1 MKNNIKSFF
10 LVAMTAL
17 MLFSCTNVNDP
28 TALLNADG
36 KTYAM
41 FVDAILLEGLS
52 ADYNAKEV
60 EVSFEYVDG
69 YDKEN
74 KATWKKESAKL
85 KIGTYGS
92 DDLEDGKAFVAL
104 ETPIKIAA
112 YKHVLPADAIVK
124 VSAKVDGKDVKV
136 ANTNMTKFEEAKL
149 AILESGYDADDK
161 VLPHRYLK
169 LATASDS
176 HDGKNIAADFSFE
189 EIPLSDDY
197 KSNDVTKLIPYFKP
211 ELKYICSNIGNF
223 ELNAVEGEDPYY
235 FATFVFE
242 NSKDGWSVDDGVFA
256 FGITDDTSWTTKYT
270 GATVTPITEGN
281 WDSVKDSGVSTTKG
295 AGDNNTAT
303 LVDGKVY
310 TVFVKVVGKDI
321 NVAIYNTEI
330 AKFTSE
336 PTVDFTFKDGLY
348 TADVSKV
355 ADWGFGITNNGS
367 WDMKFTGAT
376 VGTEFVPLVFQAGDN
391 NKVKE
396 GVTPTKIT
404 VKIENGDVLAKFN

>member
-28 TALLNADG
+28 TALLNTDG

-41 FVDAILLEGLS
+41 FVDAILLDGLS
-52 ADYNAKEV
+52 KDFNDKEV
-60 EVSFEYVDG
+60 EVSFSYVNG

-74 KATWKKESAKL
+74 KATWKTETSKM
-85 KIGTYGS
+85 KIGTDGTDALADGS
-92 DDLEDGKAFVAL
+92 SFVKLA
-104 ETPIKIAA
+104 TPVKIVA
-112 YKHVLPADAIVK
+112 YKNVLESDAIVK
-124 VSAKVDGKDVKV
+124 LSAKVDGKEVKV
-136 ANTNMTKFEEAKL
+136 ANVTLTEFKAAEL
-149 AILESGYDADDK
+149 SIPESAYNVAEKDY
-161 VLPHRYLK
+161 PHRYLK
-169 LATASDS
+169 ISTTSGSL
-176 HDGKNIAADFSFE
+176 DGKNIAADFAFVE
-189 EIPLSDDY
+189 TPKKDDY
-197 KSNDVTKLIPYFKP
+197 EELIPFKV
-211 ELKYICSNIGNF
+211 EVNYICSNIGNF
-223 ELNAVEGEDPYY
+223 ELNAVEGDEPFYY
-235 FATFVFE
+235 ATFVFE

-270 GATVTPITEGN
+270 GATVTPITEGA

-295 AGDNNTAT
+295 HADNNKAT

-310 TVFVKVVGKDI
+310 TVVVKVKGTTV

-330 AKFTSE
+330 AKFASD

-348 TADVSKV
+348 TADVSRV

-367 WDMKFTGAT
+367 WDMKFVGAE
-376 VGTEFVPLVFQAGDN
+376 VGTEFVPLVFQGKDN
-391 NKVKE
+391 NTVKE

>member
-1 MKNNIKSFF
+1 MKNIIKSFF
-10 LVAMTAL
+10 LVTMTAL

-41 FVDAILLEGLS
+41 FVDAILLDGLS
-52 ADYNAKEV
+52 KDFNGKEV
-60 EVSFEYVDG
+60 EVSFSYVNG

-74 KATWKKESAKL
+74 KATWKTETSKM
-85 KIGTYGS
+85 KIGTDGTDALADGS
-92 DDLEDGKAFVAL
+92 SFVKLA
-104 ETPIKIAA
+104 TPVKIVA
-112 YKHVLPADAIVK
+112 YKNVLESDAIVK
-124 VSAKVDGKDVKV
+124 LSAKVDGKEVKV
-136 ANTNMTKFEEAKL
+136 ANVTLTEFKAAEL
-149 AILESGYDADDK
+149 SIPESAYNVAEKDY
-161 VLPHRYLK
+161 PHRYLK
-169 LATASDS
+169 ISTTSGSL
-176 HDGKNIAADFSFE
+176 DGKNIAADFAFVE
-189 EIPLSDDY
+189 TPKKDDY
-197 KSNDVTKLIPYFKP
+197 EELIPFKV
-211 ELKYICSNIGNF
+211 EVNYICSNIGNF
-223 ELNAVEGEDPYY
+223 ELNAVEGDEPFYY
-235 FATFVFE
+235 ATFVFE

-270 GATVTPITEGN
+270 GATVTPITEGA
-281 WDSVKDSGVSTTKG
+281 WASVKDSGVSTTKG
-295 AGDNNTAT
+295 AADNNKAT

-310 TVFVKVVGKDI
+310 TVVVKVKGTTV

-330 AKFTSE
+330 AKFASE
-336 PTVDFTFKDGLY
+336 PAVDFTFKDGLY

>member
-10 LVAMTAL
+10 LVTMTAL

-41 FVDAILLEGLS
+41 FVDAILLDGLS
-52 ADYNAKEV
+52 KDFNGKEV
-60 EVSFEYVDG
+60 EVSFSYVNG

-74 KATWKKESAKL
+74 KATWKTETSKM
-85 KIGTYGS
+85 KIGTDGTDALADGS
-92 DDLEDGKAFVAL
+92 SFVKLA
-104 ETPIKIAA
+104 TPVKIVA
-112 YKHVLPADAIVK
+112 YKNVLESDAIVK
-124 VSAKVDGKDVKV
+124 LSAKVDGKEVKV
-136 ANTNMTKFEEAKL
+136 ANVTLTEFKAAEL
-149 AILESGYDADDK
+149 SIPESAYNVAEKDY
-161 VLPHRYLK
+161 PHRYLK
-169 LATASDS
+169 ISTTSGSL
-176 HDGKNIAADFSFE
+176 DGKNIAADFAFVE
-189 EIPLSDDY
+189 TPKKDDY
-197 KSNDVTKLIPYFKP
+197 EELIPFKV
-211 ELKYICSNIGNF
+211 EVNYICSNIGNF
-223 ELNAVEGEDPYY
+223 ELNAVEGDEPFYY
-235 FATFVFE
+235 ATFVFE

-270 GATVTPITEGN
+270 GATVTPITEGA
-281 WDSVKDSGVSTTKG
+281 WASVKDVGVSTTKG
-295 AGDNNTAT
+295 AADNNKAT

-310 TVFVKVVGKDI
+310 TVVVKVKGTTV

-330 AKFTSE
+330 AKFASD
-336 PTVDFTFKDGLY
+336 PAVDFTFKDGLY

>member
-28 TALLNADG
+28 TALLNTDG

-41 FVDAILLEGLS
+41 FVDAILLDGLS
-52 ADYNAKEV
+52 KDFNGKEV
-60 EVSFEYVDG
+60 EVSFSYVND

-74 KATWKKESAKL
+74 KATWKTETSKM
-85 KIGTYGS
+85 KIGTDGTDALADGS
-92 DDLEDGKAFVAL
+92 SFVKLA
-104 ETPIKIAA
+104 TPVKIVA
-112 YKHVLPADAIVK
+112 YKNVLESDAIVK
-124 VSAKVDGKDVKV
+124 LSAKVDGKEVKV
-136 ANTNMTKFEEAKL
+136 ANVTLTEFKAAEL
-149 AILESGYDADDK
+149 SIPESAYNVAEKDY
-161 VLPHRYLK
+161 PHRYLK
-169 LATASDS
+169 ISTTSGSL
-176 HDGKNIAADFSFE
+176 DGKNIAADFAFVE
-189 EIPLSDDY
+189 TPKKDDY
-197 KSNDVTKLIPYFKP
+197 EELIPFKV
-211 ELKYICSNIGNF
+211 EVKYICSNIGNF
-223 ELNAVEGEDPYY
+223 ELNAVEGDEPFYY
-235 FATFVFE
+235 ATFVFE

-270 GATVTPITEGN
+270 GATVTPITEGA

-295 AGDNNTAT
+295 HADNNKAT

-310 TVFVKVVGKDI
+310 TVVVKVKGTTV

-330 AKFTSE
+330 AKFASE
-336 PTVDFTFKDGLY
+336 PAVDFTFKDGLY

>member
-28 TALLNADG
+28 TALLNTDG

-41 FVDAILLEGLS
+41 FVDAILLDGLS
-52 ADYNAKEV
+52 KDFNGKEV
-60 EVSFEYVDG
+60 EVSFSYVNG

-74 KATWKKESAKL
+74 KATWKTETSKM
-85 KIGTYGS
+85 KIGTDGTDALADGS
-92 DDLEDGKAFVAL
+92 SFVKLA
-104 ETPIKIAA
+104 TPVKIVA
-112 YKHVLPADAIVK
+112 YKNVLESDAIVK
-124 VSAKVDGKDVKV
+124 LSAKVDGKEVKV
-136 ANTNMTKFEEAKL
+136 ANVTLTEFKAAEL
-149 AILESGYDADDK
+149 SIPESAYNVAEKDY
-161 VLPHRYLK
+161 PHRYLK
-169 LATASDS
+169 ISTTSGSL
-176 HDGKNIAADFSFE
+176 DGKNIAADFAFVE
-189 EIPLSDDY
+189 TPKKDDY
-197 KSNDVTKLIPYFKP
+197 EELIPFKV
-211 ELKYICSNIGNF
+211 EVNYICSNIGNF
-223 ELNAVEGEDPYY
+223 ELNAVEGDEPFYY
-235 FATFVFE
+235 ATFVFE

-270 GATVTPITEGN
+270 GATVTPITEGA

-295 AGDNNTAT
+295 HADNNKAT

-310 TVFVKVVGKDI
+310 TVVVKVKGTTV

-330 AKFTSE
+330 AKFASD

-367 WDMKFTGAT
+367 WDMKFVGAE
-376 VGTEFVPLVFQAGDN
+376 VGTEFVPLVFQGKDN
-391 NKVKE
+391 NTVKE

>member
-74 KATWKKESAKL
+74 KATWKKETSKM
-85 KIGTYGS
+85 KIGTDGTDALADGS
-92 DDLEDGKAFVAL
+92 SFVKLA
-104 ETPIKIAA
+104 TPVKIVA
-112 YKHVLPADAIVK
+112 YKNVLESDAIVK
-124 VSAKVDGKDVKV
+124 LSAKVDGKEVKV
-136 ANTNMTKFEEAKL
+136 ANVTLTKFKAAEL
-149 AILESGYDADDK
+149 SIPESAYNVAEKDY
-161 VLPHRYLK
+161 PHRYLK
-169 LATASDS
+169 ISTTSGSL
-176 HDGKNIAADFSFE
+176 DGKNIAADFAFVE
-189 EIPLSDDY
+189 TPKKDDY
-197 KSNDVTKLIPYFKP
+197 EELIPFKV
-211 ELKYICSNIGNF
+211 EVNYICSNIGNF
-223 ELNAVEGEDPYY
+223 ELNAVEGDEPFYY
-235 FATFVFE
+235 ATFVFE
-242 NSKDGWSVDDGVFA
+242 NSKDIWSVDDGVFA
-256 FGITDDTSWTTKYT
+256 FDITDDTSCTTKYT
-270 GATVTPITEGN
+270 GATVTPITEGA

-295 AGDNNTAT
+295 HADNNKAT

-310 TVFVKVVGKDI
+310 TVVVKVKGTTV

-330 AKFTSE
+330 AKFASD

-367 WDMKFTGAT
+367 WDMKFVGTE
-376 VGTEFVPLVFQAGDN
+376 VGTEFVPLVFQGKDN
-391 NKVKE
+391 NTVKK

>member
-28 TALLNADG
+28 TALLNTDG

-41 FVDAILLEGLS
+41 FVDAILLDGLS
-52 ADYNAKEV
+52 KDFNGKEV
-60 EVSFEYVDG
+60 EVSFSYVNG

-74 KATWKKESAKL
+74 KATWKTETSKMKVGTDGTDALADGSSFVKL
-85 KIGTYGS
+85 ATPVKI
-92 DDLEDGKAFVAL
+92 V
-104 ETPIKIAA
+104 A
-112 YKHVLPADAIVK
+112 YKNVLESDAIVK
-124 VSAKVDGKDVKV
+124 LSAKVDGKEVKV
-136 ANTNMTKFEEAKL
+136 ANVTLTEFKAAEL
-149 AILESGYDADDK
+149 SIPESAYNVAEKDY
-161 VLPHRYLK
+161 PHRYLK
-169 LATASDS
+169 ISTTSGSL
-176 HDGKNIAADFSFE
+176 DGKNIAADFAFVE
-189 EIPLSDDY
+189 TPKKDDY
-197 KSNDVTKLIPYFKP
+197 EELIPFKV
-211 ELKYICSNIGNF
+211 EVNYICSNIGNF
-223 ELNAVEGEDPYY
+223 ELNAVEGDEPFYY
-235 FATFVFE
+235 ATFVFE

-270 GATVTPITEGN
+270 GATVTPITEGA

-295 AGDNNTAT
+295 HADNNKAT

-310 TVFVKVVGKDI
+310 TVVVKVKGTTV

-330 AKFTSE
+330 AKFASD

-367 WDMKFTGAT
+367 WDMKFVGAE
-376 VGTEFVPLVFQAGDN
+376 VGTEFVPLVFQGKDN
-391 NKVKE
+391 NTVKK